1 MIETQVKIA
10 HLDAGSLLDYWVAM
24 VAGYASDNQADITML
39 AAINFI
45 KAVI

>member
-1 MIETQVKIA
+1 VIETQVKVV

-24 VAGYASDNQADITML
+24 VAGYASDKQADITML